1 MLVGTPKEIK
11 DNEFRVGL
19 TPATVAELT
28 HHGHEVI
35 VEKSAGIGSG
45 LTDDEYRIAGA
56 ELVDTPQEIF
66 ARAEMVVKVKE
77 PQDGERKMLRP
88 GQILFTYL
96 HLAPD
101 LVQTRDL
108 VSSGSVCIAYET
120 VTGSSGGL
128 PLLTPMSEV
137 AGRLAPQVG
146 AHALEKEAGGRG
158 VLLGGVPGAPAADVL
173 IIGGGVSGTNA
184 ATIALGMG
192 AQVTILDR
200 SLDVLRRLATQFDG
214 RARTIFS
221 TRAAIADLV
230 TKADLVI
237 GAVLVPGASAP
248 TLITR
253 TMLKTMKQGSVFV
266 DIAIDQGGC
275 AETSR
280 PTTHSNP
287 TFVVD
292 GVVHYCVANM
302 PGAVA
307 RTSTFALNN
316 ATLPFTLQLANMGWR
331 QALKEDIHLRN
342 GLNVCDGKITCKPV
356 AEAHGL
362 RVYASGGVHRPVS
375 LLPTGP
381 KARTPVHIGRAQV
394 VQTHPALQASVS

>member
-1 MLVGTPKEIK
+1 MLIGAPKETK

-28 HHGHEVI
+28 YRGHGVI
-35 VEKSAGIGSG
+35 VEKSAGIGAG
-45 LTDDEYRIAGA
+45 LTDDEYCNAGA
-56 ELVDTPQEIF
+56 KLVDTPQEIF

-77 PQDGERKMLRP
+77 PQDGERKMLQP

-108 VSSGSVCIAYET
+108 VCSGSVCIAYET

-128 PLLTPMSEV
+128 PLLTPTSEV

-173 IIGGGVSGTNA
+173 IIGGGVAGSNA

-200 SLDVLRRLATQFDG
+200 SLDVLRRIATAVDG
-214 RARTIFS
+214 RVGRIFS
-221 TRAAIADLV
+221 TRAGVADLV
-230 TKADLVI
+230 AKADLVI
-237 GAVLVPGASAP
+237 GAVLVSGASARK
-248 TLITR
+248 LITR
-253 TMLKTMKQGSVFV
+253 TMLKTMKGGSVFV

-275 AETSR
+275 AETVNR
-280 PTTHSNP
+280 IKCSNQ
-287 TFVVD
+287 TL
-292 GVVHYCVANM
+292 GLECV
-302 PGAVA
+302 
-307 RTSTFALNN
+307 
-316 ATLPFTLQLANMGWR
+316 
-331 QALKEDIHLRN
+331 
-342 GLNVCDGKITCKPV
+342 
-356 AEAHGL
+356 
-362 RVYASGGVHRPVS
+362 
-375 LLPTGP
+375 
-381 KARTPVHIGRAQV
+381 
-394 VQTHPALQASVS
+394 